1 MKWSRYNVMF
11 KKSKGDGYLLYNTMS
26 GAFLEL
32 CNEDASVLEKIR
44 DGKFLAT
51 ELEPKALRFLTENG
65 VFVESDDVELAKF
78 KLLKQYNRMDDSYMA
93 LTIAPTL
100 SCNLHCPYCFEKE
113 HPNIFMTD
121 EVENGI
127 VDFIKGHKNV
137 RRMKVS
143 WFGGEPLLAF
153 DRIVTLT
160 KKIREIPQIKA
171 YTAEIITNGTNFTKD
186 MVLRLNELDIKT
198 VHITIDGL
206 EAVHNERRKGI
217 CEENTFEK
225 IIQALDWLVKYDEI
239 SKTIRVNIDKAN
251 SSQFEKVYRLIAKK
265 YPGKNFNTYVGF
277 IKDSYGCGLSC
288 HGCYTTQEQ
297 GKFIMET
304 YKKLGVKTQTLLP
317 TRYNYECIARF
328 RNGYLIGPKGDLYKC
343 WTDLGNPDMCIGN
356 IMDLQNLSIGLLA
369 EYMVGADPFEDPSCV
384 KCKIFPTC
392 GGGCPHARVMNK
404 YHGVNNNTCHFSK
417 GHLEEF
423 LETYYSL

>member
-143 WFGGEPLLAF
+143 WFGGEPLC
-153 DRIVTLT
+153 
-160 KKIREIPQIKA
+160 
-171 YTAEIITNGTNFTKD
+171 
-186 MVLRLNELDIKT
+186 MLRLTTHQHVPSNATCDP
-198 VHITIDGL
+198 G
-206 EAVHNERRKGI
+206 
-217 CEENTFEK
+217 K
-225 IIQALDWLVKYDEI
+225 IIVPQLLKIAGKSVIMTKLD
-239 SKTIRVNIDKAN
+239 
-251 SSQFEKVYRLIAKK
+251 
-265 YPGKNFNTYVGF
+265 
-277 IKDSYGCGLSC
+277 
-288 HGCYTTQEQ
+288 
-297 GKFIMET
+297 
-304 YKKLGVKTQTLLP
+304 
-317 TRYNYECIARF
+317 CI
-328 RNGYLIGPKGDLYKC
+328 
-343 WTDLGNPDMCIGN
+343 
-356 IMDLQNLSIGLLA
+356 
-369 EYMVGADPFEDPSCV
+369 
-384 KCKIFPTC
+384 
-392 GGGCPHARVMNK
+392 H
-404 YHGVNNNTCHFSK
+404 
-417 GHLEEF
+417 
-423 LETYYSL
+423 